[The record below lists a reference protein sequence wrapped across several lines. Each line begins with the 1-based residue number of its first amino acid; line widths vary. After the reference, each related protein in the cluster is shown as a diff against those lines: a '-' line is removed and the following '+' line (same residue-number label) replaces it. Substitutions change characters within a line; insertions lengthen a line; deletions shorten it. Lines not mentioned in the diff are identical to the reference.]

1 MEYCVIINRLFIK
14 SMSVAGSSDN
24 VNFEDITASI
34 DLTADLKDDVV
45 CFSSV
50 CTGRYVYF
58 WAQND
63 NASLKLSTNH
73 CNQQNT
79 CNDFM

>member
-1 MEYCVIINRLFIK
+1 
-14 SMSVAGSSDN
+14 MSLTGSSDN

-63 NASLKLSTNH
+63 NASLMLSTNLIKYSIVINRIH
-73 CNQQNT
+73 AII
-79 CNDFM
+79 FI

>member
-1 MEYCVIINRLFIK
+1 MNIIVVYYESI
-14 SMSVAGSSDN
+14 SVTGSSDN

-50 CTGRYVYF
+50 CTGRYVYKCIS
-58 WAQND
+58 W
-63 NASLKLSTNH
+63 LKFT
-73 CNQQNT
+73 
-79 CNDFM
+79 MRP

>member
-1 MEYCVIINRLFIK
+1 MWLFIE
-14 SMSVAGSSDN
+14 SISNAGSSDN

-58 WAQND
+58 WA
-63 NASLKLSTNH
+63 KT
-73 CNQQNT
+73 T
-79 CNDFM
+79 MPP